1 MNYYLERERERGER
15 EGEKREMSESAA
27 AVVVRKEV
35 VVEERYCYD
44 GDTELTIHK
53 TSVFSKGDGFIVYD
67 SVGQIMFRVDSFGLV
82 KHHLLLMDPTG
93 EPLLTLLPKVL
104 N

>member
-1 MNYYLERERERGER
+1 
-15 EGEKREMSESAA
+15 MSESAA